1 MTSSL
6 RLGNIVIRIPH
17 NIPTRGL
24 SKTLLLSMPTTS
36 TSMDGPLDRRT
47 FRRMDDGW
55 VNSQMDGW
63 KDGQMDDR
71 WVDG

>member
-55 VNSQMDGW
+55 VNSRMDGW